1 MRARGCRG
9 EGGRRRRPG
18 FEFGFLLTRR
28 FVRNCSG
35 VCHFRLSEI
44 RALFRPASSWS
55 DGGGGG
61 TWRRAPM
68 RGTRLSGRRVVARPF
83 GCRFGAGG
91 GGGGGR
97 GYAGS
102 ASHGRAELAVR
113 EPVSAGGTSVI
124 WRAELRPRWGARL
137 GVVCCSGCSSLPPP
151 SKQVESELQP
161 KRGHEWLHAL
171 AGGRV
176 W

>member
-9 EGGRRRRPG
+9 EGGGGGLPG
-18 FEFGFLLTRR
+18 LSSGSWADAAFRTA
-28 FVRNCSG
+28 CSG
-35 VCHFRLSEI
+35 GGHFRLSEI

-102 ASHGRAELAVR
+102 ASHGRAELASRAVR

-137 GVVCCSGCSSLPPP
+137 GVLQWVQQPPATFKA
-151 SKQVESELQP
+151 S
-161 KRGHEWLHAL
+161 
-171 AGGRV
+171 
-176 W
+176 